1 MHSKTSRTFLLASFF
16 ALGATGLASAQ
27 PGPGPQ
33 GPTPMHIQLAA
44 ELNGRVDQLTTEAPR
59 GLDALEPW
67 RIGVEARTLDTR
79 ERNLQVRERQI
90 ASMRQEAALVAR
102 QNPGAALQMLNAVR
116 EAESKLQEERETIGL
131 NRANLNGRMNIS
143 NFMAGNYAGLADD
156 IYRASNGQL
165 RLQPRADGTFNIW
178 GPEGE
183 RAPRATGVP
192 AQEII
197 RRGREL
203 YDDNFKTQAE
213 AILKRQGEHQ
223 MHHGQRGDGMMGF
236 AVGEAFARADA
247 NNDGKVS
254 REEANAWLAARFA
267 EIDANKD
274 GGLTLE
280 ETRAFYTARRGEGRG
295 PPEGMRERME
305 SHHSARF
312 RFIDADLDGKITLP
326 ELRVMADAMFRSM
339 DADSDGA
346 LTRAEL
352 QRRGRRADGPRAQPL
367 APTPAQPA
375 PR

>member
-1 MHSKTSRTFLLASFF
+1 MSSKTSRTLMLASVF
-16 ALGATGLASAQ
+16 ALVTAGFAGAQ
-27 PGPGPQ
+27 PASGPAPQ
-33 GPTPMHIQLAA
+33 G
-44 ELNGRVDQLTTEAPR
+44 AP
-59 GLDALEPW
+59 P
-67 RIGVEARTLDTR
+67 
-79 ERNLQVRERQI
+79 
-90 ASMRQEAALVAR
+90 
-102 QNPGAALQMLNAVR
+102 QNMQQM
-116 EAESKLQEERETIGL
+116 
-131 NRANLNGRMNIS
+131 
-143 NFMAGNYAGLADD
+143 
-156 IYRASNGQL
+156 
-165 RLQPRADGTFNIW
+165 
-178 GPEGE
+178 
-183 RAPRATGVP
+183 
-192 AQEII
+192 
-197 RRGREL
+197 
-203 YDDNFKTQAE
+203 
-213 AILKRQGEHQ
+213 HQ

-247 NNDGKVS
+247 NNDGKVT

-305 SHHSARF
+305 THQSARF